1 MKLKSIF
8 YGILGILCCMA
19 CTDDEKVTPRDEGFE
34 LRFEFPQGTNDWD
47 KTAQEIQ
54 EKYGVY
60 LIYKDIDSTHLR
72 KTWTSVNSLYAGE
85 GLTNDQAAFHIK
97 FLKEHIFA
105 YLPPKVTERALPIYY
120 YLVYNYRNS
129 TASTAP
135 MMNTSNGID
144 YWVNSIFSKNQPTI
158 STEAQYREC
167 RYRMMRHMIEN
178 LYKHGNIVASKD
190 FHNGFNYQT
199 EYNLYTSTD
208 LNYYLKRG
216 FPGTALGDNMLIQK
230 PPYSIKSFT
239 PDMNFLGYI
248 NVVMLYTPEEFEAA
262 YPKKSYSLIHTKRDY
277 IVKYMK
283 EKYKIDLEAI
293 YRGPEL

>member
-8 YGILGILCCMA
+8 CGILGILCCMA
-19 CTDDEKVTPRDEGFE
+19 CTDDENITSRDEGFK
-34 LRFEFPQGTNDWD
+34 LSFEFPQGTNEWD

-72 KTWTSVNSLYAGE
+72 KTWTSVNSRYAGE
-85 GLTNDQAAFHIK
+85 SLTDDQAAFHIK

-105 YLPPKVTERALPIYY
+105 YLSPEVTAQALPIYY

-129 TASTAP
+129 TASLSP

-144 YWVNSIFSKNQPTI
+144 YWVNSIFSKKQPTI

-167 RYRMMRHMIEN
+167 RYRMMRCIFEK
-178 LYKHGNIVASKD
+178 LSAHGNIVASKD
-190 FHNGFNYQT
+190 FHNGFDYKT
-199 EYNLYTSTD
+199 A
-208 LNYYLKRG
+208 LNRYDPTGFNHPLKRG
-216 FPGTALGDNMLIQK
+216 FPGTASGDNMNIQEVS
-230 PPYSIKSFT
+230 SINSFT
-239 PDMNFLGYI
+239 PEMNFLGYI
-248 NVVMLYTPEEFEAA
+248 NLVMLYTPEEFEAK
-262 YPKKSYSLIHTKRDY
+262 YPEASWTLIHTKRDY